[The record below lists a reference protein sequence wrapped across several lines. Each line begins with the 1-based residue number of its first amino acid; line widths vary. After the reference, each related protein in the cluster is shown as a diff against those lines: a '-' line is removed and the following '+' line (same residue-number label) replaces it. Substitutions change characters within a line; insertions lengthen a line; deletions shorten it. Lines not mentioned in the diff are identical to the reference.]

1 MQCFL
6 FNNAGLAL
14 KMHGTSGRDF
24 DTHGMIARHDACLC
38 EWSRKSLNWLM
49 AGRQRSAS
57 FAGVNL
63 STAVGTWQWD
73 QGVSYINIGVQW
85 VSCCRKL
92 RCSEQYCRCQNHC
105 GHYRD
110 GTVYLRAV
118 LCEIRVNDCQTSQSW
133 KRRVRWDSGSQLQE
147 RPVHVATLI
156 PQDLYDVLGHDV
168 YLDHFESPKVQPW
181 ILVGLVGHL
190 TCGWIWFAH
199 RN

>member
-63 STAVGTWQWD
+63 STDVGTWQWD

-105 GHYRD
+105 SHYRD
-110 GTVYLRAV
+110 GIILYISVQSFVKFVLKTVRLRSLERGEWDGIQV
-118 LCEIRVNDCQTSQSW
+118 RSYKHDLCM
-133 KRRVRWDSGSQLQE
+133 
-147 RPVHVATLI
+147 
-156 PQDLYDVLGHDV
+156 
-168 YLDHFESPKVQPW
+168 
-181 ILVGLVGHL
+181 
-190 TCGWIWFAH
+190 
-199 RN
+199 